1 VTGDRTILRSRRWYV
16 RLVRLYP
23 APFRARFGAGMV
35 QTFTDLCRERRR
47 AGASLLPLVVW
58 LSIEAVAGSIKEHV
72 MRRDRP
78 LGITLLA
85 ILAVVGALVLLFA
98 ARIWIVVEEV
108 QGAHLATAVAVALLA
123 VVYLAF
129 AVAAWFVHPVGWALG
144 VATGIGTIAVLAV
157 MLLQSMTNMIDEAPM
172 LEIIAGGF
180 IGVAIVGLLILRRAD
195 VRAAFGRA

>member
-1 VTGDRTILRSRRWYV
+1 VTLEVGPARARRWYAA
-16 RLVRLYP
+16 LVRLYP
-23 APFRARFGAGMV
+23 TPFRARFGTGMV
-35 QTFTDLCRERRR
+35 QTFTDLCRERRQ
-47 AGASLLPLVVW
+47 AGGSLLPLVAW
-58 LSIEAVAGSIKEHV
+58 LSIEAFAGSIKEHL

-85 ILAVVGALVLLFA
+85 ILAAVGAAVLLFA

-108 QGAHLATAVAVALLA
+108 QGAHLATAAAVAALA
-123 VVYLAF
+123 VLYLAF
-129 AVAAWFVHPVGWALG
+129 AVAAWFVHPSGWALG

-157 MLLQSMTNMIDEAPM
+157 MLLQEMTNLIDEAPM

-180 IGVAIVGLLILRRAD
+180 IAVAVVGLLILRRPD